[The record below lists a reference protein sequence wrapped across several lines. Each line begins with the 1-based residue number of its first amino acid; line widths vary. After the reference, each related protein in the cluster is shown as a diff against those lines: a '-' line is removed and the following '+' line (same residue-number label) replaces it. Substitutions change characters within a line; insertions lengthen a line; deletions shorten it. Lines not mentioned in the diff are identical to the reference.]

1 MRQDTWM
8 SRAIDGT
15 KRSSVARCAPS
26 VPPICPSVHPHEGLH
41 SGCRGGG
48 VSANDYPLQVQLGG
62 ITAGNLICM
71 DRGRVPV
78 HISAHQISKS
88 NRVTN

>member
-1 MRQDTWM
+1 MQFG
-8 SRAIDGT
+8 IY
-15 KRSSVARCAPS
+15 KRSQTS
-26 VPPICPSVHPHEGLH
+26 EGEKGDSL
-41 SGCRGGG
+41 RRT
-48 VSANDYPLQVQLGG
+48 LQVQLGG